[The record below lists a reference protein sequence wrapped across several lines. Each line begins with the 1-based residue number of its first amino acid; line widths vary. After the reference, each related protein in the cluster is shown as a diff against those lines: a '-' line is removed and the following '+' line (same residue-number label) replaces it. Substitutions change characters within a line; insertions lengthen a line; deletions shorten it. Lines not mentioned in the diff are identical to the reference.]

1 MKKPIGKT
9 AKKII
14 RESNGLLTS
23 PINAYAETL
32 KKQEAKRRQIRGKKY
47 INSTKYQKNNVKIVK
62 PAPWLRHSDS
72 KKNTH
77 QKRKRKSI
85 PGVLRHEVF
94 KRDDYRCVE
103 CGATN
108 KETTLHIDHI
118 MPLSNG
124 GTDELDN
131 LQTLCETCNL
141 AKSNRHWK
149 GGE

>member
-1 MKKPIGKT
+1 MREQE
-9 AKKII
+9 AKKIQI
-14 RESNGLLTS
+14 KGEKYVNSIEHQENRAKIERIDKSILL
-23 PINAYAETL
+23 NL
-32 KKQEAKRRQIRGKKY
+32 KP
-47 INSTKYQKNNVKIVK
+47 V
-62 PAPWLRHSDS
+62 PWLKHHDS
-72 KKNTH
+72 KKNTY
-77 QKRKRKSI
+77 QTRKRKSI

-94 KRDDYRCVE
+94 KRDGYRCVE

-118 MPLSNG
+118 IPFSNG
-124 GTDELDN
+124 GTDELNN